1 MSIFYSEKGVY
12 MSTIFII
19 LLAVIPAAA
28 LMIFIYLTDSNERE
42 PIGLLLGVFGLGIL
56 SAIPA
61 VILEAIAKVI
71 IDAIF
76 GGLNEFI
83 YHFITALF
91 GVALIEEF
99 VKFMAAFLPTW
110 RNKNFNYK
118 FDGIVYCL
126 FGSMGFAAIENVL
139 YLFTENTN
147 VVSLGVQRGLLAIP
161 AHAMCAVFMGYYYG
175 NAKYLKSYGDRSGCR
190 KNMIIG
196 FIIAISLHGFYDFC
210 LFTGNPIMYGI
221 FLVFV
226 VAADVVTIVR
236 VVLARK
242 GDQQMYE
249 APEYRQYWVG
259 PASNPYQAYGGY
271 QAPSYGNYSYP
282 PRYQQGQGQG
292 VAPTGMSQQQ
302 PQSAGFTAQQ
312 GAGYTTQQGAGYT
325 AQPGAGYA
333 AQQTGYGQQQ
343 GTGYAGQQQT
353 GYAAQQQT
361 GYAGQQQQTNYT
373 QQQQATDYIPRA
385 DQGQQAQNPVPQRS
399 VQRMARRQ
407 LIYCPT
413 CNTINSFYA
422 FYCTSCGSSLHQL
435 NNQHTQQVY

>member
-1 MSIFYSEKGVY
+1 

-61 VILEAIAKVI
+61 VILESIAKLI
-71 IDAIF
+71 IDAMF
-76 GGLNEFI
+76 GGLHEFI

-175 NAKYLKSYGDRSGCR
+175 NAKFWICS
-190 KNMIIG
+190 
-196 FIIAISLHGFYDFC
+196 
-210 LFTGNPIMYGI
+210 
-221 FLVFV
+221 
-226 VAADVVTIVR
+226 
-236 VVLARK
+236 
-242 GDQQMYE
+242 
-249 APEYRQYWVG
+249 
-259 PASNPYQAYGGY
+259 
-271 QAPSYGNYSYP
+271 
-282 PRYQQGQGQG
+282 
-292 VAPTGMSQQQ
+292 
-302 PQSAGFTAQQ
+302 
-312 GAGYTTQQGAGYT
+312 
-325 AQPGAGYA
+325 
-333 AQQTGYGQQQ
+333 
-343 GTGYAGQQQT
+343 
-353 GYAAQQQT
+353 
-361 GYAGQQQQTNYT
+361 
-373 QQQQATDYIPRA
+373 
-385 DQGQQAQNPVPQRS
+385 
-399 VQRMARRQ
+399 RR
-407 LIYCPT
+407 
-413 CNTINSFYA
+413 
-422 FYCTSCGSSLHQL
+422 
-435 NNQHTQQVY
+435 

>member
-1 MSIFYSEKGVY
+1 

-71 IDAIF
+71 IDAMF
-76 GGLNEFI
+76 GGLHEFI

-175 NAKYLKSYGDRSGCR
+175 NAKYLKSYGDRAGCR

-282 PRYQQGQGQG
+282 PRYQQGQGT
-292 VAPTGMSQQQ
+292 APTGMSQQQ
-302 PQSAGFTAQQ
+302 PQSTGFTAQQ
-312 GAGYTTQQGAGYT
+312 GAGYAAAQQGAGY
-325 AQPGAGYA
+325 AGQQQGAGYA
-333 AQQTGYGQQQ
+333 AQQQGAGYAAQQ
-343 GTGYAGQQQT
+343 GTGYAGQQQQGT
-353 GYAAQQQT
+353 GYASQQQQGATYNGQQQT
-361 GYAGQQQQTNYT
+361 GYAG
-373 QQQQATDYIPRA
+373 QQQATDYIPRA
-385 DQGQQAQNPVPQRS
+385 DQGQQTQNPVPQRS

>member
-1 MSIFYSEKGVY
+1 
-12 MSTIFII
+12 
-19 LLAVIPAAA
+19 
-28 LMIFIYLTDSNERE
+28 
-42 PIGLLLGVFGLGIL
+42 
-56 SAIPA
+56 
-61 VILEAIAKVI
+61 
-71 IDAIF
+71 
-76 GGLNEFI
+76 
-83 YHFITALF
+83 
-91 GVALIEEF
+91 
-99 VKFMAAFLPTW
+99 
-110 RNKNFNYK
+110 
-118 FDGIVYCL
+118 
-126 FGSMGFAAIENVL
+126 
-139 YLFTENTN
+139 
-147 VVSLGVQRGLLAIP
+147 
-161 AHAMCAVFMGYYYG
+161 
-175 NAKYLKSYGDRSGCR
+175 
-190 KNMIIG
+190 
-196 FIIAISLHGFYDFC
+196 
-210 LFTGNPIMYGI
+210 MYGI

-292 VAPTGMSQQQ
+292 AAPTGMSQQQ
-302 PQSAGFTAQQ
+302 PQSTGFTAQQ
-312 GAGYTTQQGAGYT
+312 GAGYAVQQ
-325 AQPGAGYA
+325 QGAGYA
-333 AQQTGYGQQQ
+333 AQQGAGYAAQQ
-343 GTGYAGQQQT
+343 GTGYAGQQQQAT
-353 GYAAQQQT
+353 GYASQQQQGATYNGQQQT
-361 GYAGQQQQTNYT
+361 GYAG
-373 QQQQATDYIPRA
+373 QQQATDYIPRA